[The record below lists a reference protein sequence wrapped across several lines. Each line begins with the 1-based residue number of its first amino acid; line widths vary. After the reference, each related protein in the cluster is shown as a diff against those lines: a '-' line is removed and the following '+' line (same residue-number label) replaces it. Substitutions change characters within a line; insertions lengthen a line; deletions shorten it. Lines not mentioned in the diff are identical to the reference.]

1 MNPTPHYDVIIAG
14 AGPAGSACAT
24 LLARE
29 GVNVLLLDKSK
40 FPRDKICGDCINPAS
55 WTYFDLLGVT
65 EALRRIDLRIIESI
79 RIANLRG
86 KEIVVKAP
94 ANSARPFFAMRRSI
108 LDNLLLQ
115 NAVRVGVKV
124 LEETMFLDATV
135 DDSWNVLVR
144 RTNGVESYKCDYLV
158 GADGRNSTVANKIG
172 AWSRTRFSVVS
183 QKRIGIQWHSD
194 FQSAI
199 GSEVQLYTMKDGYFG
214 IVNVDDQISNIA
226 MVTNPNVARK
236 AIDNFP
242 EFIEETIFSNPIV
255 GRYSGHLEPHNEVVT
270 TFPINPVRRYWR
282 ESKTFLAGDAR
293 QTVEPF
299 TGEGV
304 SYALGDGIRTAR
316 QILESY
322 QKRVPSFINPRRDF
336 WVNRVVSPVLRNHEF
351 AESLV
356 ALFSQ
361 IPWLP
366 RLLART
372 VFRSV
377 Y

>member
-1 MNPTPHYDVIIAG
+1 MSPTPHYDVIIAG
-14 AGPAGSACAT
+14 AGPAGSACGT

-29 GVNVLLLDKSK
+29 GLSVLLLDKSK

-65 EALRRIDLRIIESI
+65 EALRRLDLRIIESI
-79 RIANLRG
+79 RIANLGG

-94 ANSARPFFAMRRSI
+94 ANSARPFFAIRRSI

-115 NAVRVGVKV
+115 NAMREGARF
-124 LEETMFLDATV
+124 LEETMFLDATKE
-135 DDSWNVLVR
+135 DSWNVLVR
-144 RTNGVESYKCDYLV
+144 RNNGIESYRCDYLV

-172 AWSRTRFSVVS
+172 AWSRTKSSVVS

-214 IVNVDDQISNIA
+214 IVNVDDRNSNIA

-236 AIDNFP
+236 ALDNFP
-242 EFIEETIFSNPIV
+242 GFIEETVFSNPII
-255 GRYSGHLEPHNEVVT
+255 GQYARHFEPHNEVVT

-304 SYALGDGIRTAR
+304 SFALEDGIRTAR
-316 QILESY
+316 QILGSY
-322 QKRVPSFINPRRDF
+322 EKRVPSFIQPRGDF

-372 VFRSV
+372 VFRSA

>member
-1 MNPTPHYDVIIAG
+1 MSPAPHYDVIIAG

-29 GVNVLLLDKSK
+29 GLSILLIDKSK

-55 WTYFDLLGVT
+55 WKYFDLLGVS
-65 EALRRIDLRIIESI
+65 EAFRRLDLRIIESI
-79 RIANLRG
+79 RITNLSG
-86 KEIVVKAP
+86 KEIVIKALT
-94 ANSARPFFAMRRSI
+94 NSARPFFAIRRSI

-115 NAVRVGVKV
+115 NAMREGSEF
-124 LEETMFLDATV
+124 LEETTFLDANLE
-135 DDSWNVLVR
+135 DAWHVLVR
-144 RTNGVESYKCDYLV
+144 HNNGIESYRCDYLV

-172 AWSRTRFSVVS
+172 AWSRSKPSVVS

-194 FQSAI
+194 FQSGI
-199 GSEVQLYTMKDGYFG
+199 GSEVRLYTMKDGYFG
-214 IVNVDDQISNIA
+214 IVNVDDQNSNIA

-236 AIDNFP
+236 ALDNFT
-242 EFIEETIFSNPIV
+242 EFIEESIFSNPTTR
-255 GRYSGHLEPHNEVVT
+255 RYAKHLEPHNEVVM

-282 ESKTFLAGDAR
+282 KSKSFLAGDAR

-304 SYALGDGIRTAR
+304 SFALEDGIRTAR
-316 QILESY
+316 QILGSY
-322 QKRVPSFINPRRDF
+322 QERVPSFTQPQGNF
-336 WVNRVVSPVLRNHEF
+336 WVNRVASPVLRNHKF

-356 ALFSQ
+356 AFVSQFS
-361 IPWLP
+361 WLP
-366 RLLART
+366 RLLAKT